1 MHGTS
6 PIVIPAKAG
15 KAVRTCLV
23 FLSLGIAMPVLAEPD
38 RWEFR
43 FTGKGD
49 GTPVSA
55 AETYDPAKGYGFEPG
70 FAPDGDKPFLFS
82 VKVPEGNYRVTV
94 TLGDAK
100 ARTSVKA
107 ESRRLMLWGVE
118 TGKGRFDTRSFIVNV
133 RTTSVPPPPQ
143 NAPGGTAV
151 RINEREVGKL
161 HWDDKLTLEF
171 ADKAPRV
178 AAVRV
183 EKVDVPTVYLAGD
196 STVTDQP
203 AEPGASWGQMLTS
216 MLTPDI
222 AVANH
227 AESGETMKSF
237 ITGLRLDKILS
248 SIKAGDTLFI
258 QFGHND
264 SKVAWPQTYV
274 DAASTYPAYL
284 RVFIAEA
291 RRRGAVPVLVTSP
304 HRRTFDATGRITNS
318 HGDYP
323 DAVRKVGR
331 EEGVAVIDLS
341 AMSKEIYEALG
352 PDIAPR
358 AFSNGGKDPTH
369 HNNYG
374 AWLMARAVVAGIAAS
389 DLPLKS
395 HIRPDLPPFDPRHP
409 PGPDA
414 LILPESP
421 IRSDMTPRGN

>member
-1 MHGTS
+1 MMRWGAL
-6 PIVIPAKAG
+6 ILL
-15 KAVRTCLV
+15 C
-23 FLSLGIAMPVLAEPD
+23 LGIAMPARAEPD

-43 FTGKGD
+43 FAGQGP
-49 GTPVSA
+49 GTPVTA
-55 AETYDPAKGYGFEPG
+55 TETYDPVKGYGFEPG
-70 FAPDGDKPFLFS
+70 LAPGGDRPFRFS

-94 TLGDAK
+94 TLGDARAK

-118 TGKGRFDTRSFIVNV
+118 TDKGRFDTRSFIVNV
-133 RTTSVPPPPQ
+133 RTTALPPPPP

-151 RINEREVGKL
+151 RINEREVGTL

-171 ADKAPRV
+171 ADKTPRV
-178 AAVRV
+178 AAVTV
-183 EKVDVPTVYLAGD
+183 EKVELPTLYLAGD

-203 AEPGASWGQMLTS
+203 AEPGASWGQMITS
-216 MLTPDI
+216 MLTPEI

-248 SIKAGDTLFI
+248 SIKAGDTVLI

-264 SKVAWPQTYV
+264 SKSAWPQTYV

-284 RVFIAEA
+284 RVFIAEV

-304 HRRTFDATGRITNS
+304 HRRTFDAAGRITNS

-323 DAVRKVGR
+323 DAMRKVAGA
-331 EEGVAVIDLS
+331 EGVALIDLN
-341 AMSKEIYEALG
+341 ALSKEIYEALG
-352 PDIAPR
+352 PEIAPR
-358 AFSNGGKDPTH
+358 AFSNDGKDATH
-369 HNNYG
+369 HNNVG
-374 AWLMARAVVAGIAAS
+374 AWLMARAVVAGIMAS
-389 DLPLKS
+389 DLALKS
-395 HIRPDLPPFDPRHP
+395 HIRRDLPPFDPRHP

-414 LILPESP
+414 LNLPESP
-421 IRSDMTPRGN
+421 VRSEVTPRGN

>member
-1 MHGTS
+1 MRGTS
-6 PIVIPAKAG
+6 PFAG
-15 KAVRTCLV
+15 MPKCV
-23 FLSLGIAMPVLAEPD
+23 FLILLCLGVVMPAAAEPD

-43 FTGKGD
+43 FAGQGA
-49 GTPVSA
+49 GIPVTAS
-55 AETYDPAKGYGFEPG
+55 ELYDPAKGYGFEPG
-70 FAPDGDKPFLFS
+70 FAPERDKPFLFS

-94 TLGDAK
+94 TLGNAKAK

-118 TGKGRFDTRSFIVNV
+118 TPKGRFETRSFIVNV
-133 RTTSVPPPPQ
+133 RTTALPPPPQ

-171 ADKAPRV
+171 ADTAPRV
-178 AAVRV
+178 AAVKV
-183 EKVDVPTVYLAGD
+183 EKVEVPTLYLAGD

-264 SKVAWPQTYV
+264 SKTAWPQTYV
-274 DAASTYPAYL
+274 DAATTYPAYL

-291 RRRGAVPVLVTSP
+291 RRRGAVPVLITSP
-304 HRRTFDATGRITNS
+304 HRRTFDAGGHITNS

-323 DAVRKVGR
+323 DAVRKVAV
-331 EEGVAVIDLS
+331 EEGVALIDLN
-341 AMSKEIYEALG
+341 AMSKDIYEVLG
-352 PDIAPR
+352 PDVAPR

-374 AWLMARAVVAGIAAS
+374 AWLLARAVVAGIAAS

-421 IRSDMTPRGN
+421 IRSDVTPRGN

>member
-1 MHGTS
+1 M
-6 PIVIPAKAG
+6 PA
-15 KAVRTCLV
+15 
-23 FLSLGIAMPVLAEPD
+23 LAEPD
-38 RWEFR
+38 RWDFR
-43 FTGKGD
+43 VTGEG
-49 GTPVSA
+49 GGVPVM
-55 AETYDPAKGYGFEPG
+55 TTDIYDPTIGYGFEPDYS
-70 FAPDGDKPFLFS
+70 PDGDKPFVFS

-94 TLGDAK
+94 TLGYARTS

-118 TGKGRFDTRSFIVNV
+118 TGKGRFETRSFIVNV
-133 RTTSVPPPPQ
+133 RTTALPTPPP

-151 RINEREVGKL
+151 RINERELGKL

-171 ADKAPRV
+171 ADKVPRFSTLT
-178 AAVRV
+178 V

-203 AEPGASWGQMLTS
+203 AEPSASWGQMITS

-248 SIKAGDTLFI
+248 RIKAGDYLFI

-264 SKVAWPQTYV
+264 SKAAWPQTYV

-291 RRRGAVPVLVTSP
+291 KRRGAVPVLVTSP
-304 HRRTFDATGRITNS
+304 HRRTFDGAGRITNS

-323 DAVRKVGR
+323 NAMRKVAA
-331 EEGVAVIDLS
+331 EEGVALIDLN
-341 AMSKEIYEALG
+341 AMSKDIYEALG
-352 PDIAPR
+352 PDVAPR
-358 AFSNGGKDPTH
+358 AFSNDGKDATH

-389 DLPLKS
+389 DLPLKP
-395 HIRPDLPPFDPRHP
+395 HIRPDLLPFDPKRP

-414 LILPESP
+414 LTLPESP
-421 IRSDMTPRGN
+421 IRSDVTPRGN